1 MYGYAVQRIMRI
13 RSFRH
18 KGLKRLYET
27 GSPRGVRPDL
37 VAKLE
42 ELLHAIE
49 QARHVEQIGLFPGW
63 KLHQLSGDRAGTWSL
78 WVTGNYR
85 LTFLVDGEDARNIDL
100 EDYHG
105 K

>member
-1 MYGYAVQRIMRI
+1 MRI
-13 RSFRH
+13 RNFRH

-27 GSPRGVRPDL
+27 GDPRGVRADL

-42 ELLHAIE
+42 IIIHAID
-49 QARHVEQIGLFPGW
+49 QARRVEQIAKFPGW
-63 KLHQLSGDRAGTWSL
+63 KLHPLKGDRRGEWSV
-78 WVTGNYR
+78 WVTGNFR
-85 LTFLVDGEDARNIDL
+85 LTFRVDGEDVRNIDL

>member
-1 MYGYAVQRIMRI
+1 MRI

-27 GSPRGVRPDL
+27 GDPRSIRANL
-37 VAKLE
+37 VAKIE
-42 ELLHAIE
+42 DIIHAIE
-49 QARHVEQIGLFPGW
+49 QARHIEQVELFPGW
-63 KLHQLSGDRAGTWSL
+63 KLHPLKGARRGEWSV

-85 LTFLVDGEDARNIDL
+85 ITFRADGEDASDIDL

>member
-1 MYGYAVQRIMRI
+1 VYGYAVQRVMLIV
-13 RSFRH
+13 SFRH

-27 GSPRGVRPDL
+27 GSGRGVRPDL

-42 ELLHAIE
+42 DILHAIE
-49 QARHVEQIGLFPGW
+49 QARHVEQVGLFPGW
-63 KLHQLSGDRAGTWSL
+63 RLHPLKGDRAGEWSV

-85 LTFLVDGEDARNIDL
+85 LTFRVDGEDVLNLDL

>member
-1 MYGYAVQRIMRI
+1 MRI
-13 RSFRH
+13 ASFRH

-27 GSPRGVRPDL
+27 GNRRGIRPDL
-37 VAKLE
+37 VEKVE
-42 ELLHAIE
+42 EILHAIE
-49 QARHVEQIGLFPGW
+49 QARRVEEVGLFPGW
-63 KLHQLSGDRAGTWSL
+63 RLHPLKGDRAGEWSV

-85 LTFLVDGEDARNIDL
+85 LTFRPDGEDVRDIDL

>member
-1 MYGYAVQRIMRI
+1 MRI

-27 GSPRGVRPDL
+27 GSRRGIRADL
-37 VAKLE
+37 VAKE
-42 ELLHAIE
+42 EPIIHAIE
-49 QARHVEQIGLFPGW
+49 QARHVEQIGRFPGW
-63 KLHQLSGDRAGTWSL
+63 KLHQLKGNRREWSV

-85 LTFLVDGEDARNIDL
+85 LTFRVNADDVSDLDL

>member
-1 MYGYAVQRIMRI
+1 MQI

-27 GSPRGVRPDL
+27 GSRRGVRADL
-37 VAKLE
+37 ADKLE
-42 ELLHAIE
+42 LIIHAIE
-49 QARHVEQIGLFPGW
+49 QAGHVEQIGRFPGW
-63 KLHQLSGDRAGTWSL
+63 KLHQLKGSRREWNV

-85 LTFLVDGEDARNIDL
+85 VTFRVDGDEVSDIDF

>member
-1 MYGYAVQRIMRI
+1 MRI

-27 GSPRGVRPDL
+27 GDRRGIPPQSVTK
-37 VAKLE
+37 VADII
-42 ELLHAIE
+42 HAIE
-49 QARHVEQIGLFPGW
+49 QARNVEQVALFPGW
-63 KLHQLSGDRAGTWSL
+63 RLHRFKGARRGEWSV

-85 LTFLVDGEDARNIDL
+85 LTFRIGGEDVTDIDL

>member
-1 MYGYAVQRIMRI
+1 MRI

-18 KGLKRLYET
+18 KGLKRLYEM
-27 GSPRGVRPDL
+27 GGRRGVRPDL

-42 ELLHAIE
+42 DILHTIE
-49 QARHVEQIGLFPGW
+49 QARNVEQVRLFPGW
-63 KLHQLSGDRAGTWSL
+63 RLHPLKGGRVGEWSI

-85 LTFLVDGEDARNIDL
+85 LTFRVDGEDVRDIDI

-105 K
+105 KT

>member
-1 MYGYAVQRIMRI
+1 MRI

-27 GSPRGVRPDL
+27 GYARGIQPDL
-37 VAKLE
+37 VAKVTDVLY
-42 ELLHAIE
+42 AIE
-49 QARHVEQIGLFPGW
+49 QARRIEQVGLFPGW
-63 KLHQLSGDRAGTWSL
+63 RLHPLRGDKQGYWSVR
-78 WVTGNYR
+78 VTGNYR
-85 LTFLVDGEDARNIDL
+85 ITFRVDAEDVFDVDF